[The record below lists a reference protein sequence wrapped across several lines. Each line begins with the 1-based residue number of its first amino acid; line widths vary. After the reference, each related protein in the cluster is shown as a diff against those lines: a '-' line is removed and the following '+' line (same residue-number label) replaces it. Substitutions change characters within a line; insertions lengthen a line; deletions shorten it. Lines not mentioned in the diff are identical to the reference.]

1 MKKRHKE
8 MFKVDT
14 AFHLDS
20 VAFLD
25 KKNVFYNEK

>member
-1 MKKRHKE
+1 MKKRHKD

-14 AFHLDS
+14 AFSSQQS

-25 KKNVFYNEK
+25 KKSLL